1 MAKGHPEG
9 LPTLQRLDSRL
20 YTAQVGQRGWPR
32 DLGDRVDERRK
43 ASCAAHRAVW
53 EPQSPAALGR
63 RHLGLA
69 RQLSRSQTPWT
80 DDLLPEP
87 CAGWAVRAHEHAPP
101 ENGREGTRAAAQ
113 RCGWRG
119 GRPATLGV
127 RRHRSHVESNRSSL
141 PVLQLPSTARESQY
155 EARPGRTAAH

>member
-1 MAKGHPEG
+1 MQRTERSGSPRV
-9 LPTLQRLDSRL
+9 LPLWGGGTW
-20 YTAQVGQRGWPR
+20 GWPGSSAGLKLR
-32 DLGDRVDERRK
+32 GPMICCLNLVEVGPR
-43 ASCAAHRAVW
+43 
-53 EPQSPAALGR
+53 GR
-63 RHLGLA
+63 MNMR
-69 RQLSRSQTPWT
+69 
-80 DDLLPEP
+80 
-87 CAGWAVRAHEHAPP
+87 PP
-101 ENGREGTRAAAQ
+101 ENRREGTRAAAQ